1 MDKMIFSQVI
11 PRLRVYETK
20 LLDKSK
26 IDRMIDSN
34 SADEA
39 LKVLQETEYANI
51 MSNVKRA
58 EDYEIVLSE
67 ELKRVFRLMYDIS
80 PVKSLVDLMSIK
92 YDYQN
97 IKVILKGMF
106 LKEDLSYLL
115 IPVGTVEA
123 SKIKF
128 LIENKDLRDLSPLMR
143 QSIEE
148 AISNFENTKDPQK
161 VDIILDKY
169 MFKSLIQ
176 IKNEIKDAFV
186 DKYVV
191 ALIDSTNIKTLL
203 RVKKQNKD
211 RDFFASVIIEGGSID
226 KDKLLSMLND
236 SVENIHTK
244 LYYTNYADFIKSGI
258 EHYTK
263 TGSVSLLEKLVDNFI
278 MDMMKNA
285 KIIPFGVEP
294 LLSYIYAKET
304 EIKIIRII
312 VVGKLNNI
320 SSEVVRE
327 RLRDIYV

>member
-1 MDKMIFSQVI
+1 MDKMKFSQVI
-11 PRLRVYETK
+11 PRLRVYETR

-34 SADEA
+34 SANES
-39 LKVLQETEYANI
+39 LKVLQETEYGSLMNNI
-51 MSNVKRA
+51 KKA
-58 EDYEIVLSE
+58 EDYEVILSE
-67 ELKRVFRLMYDIS
+67 ELKRVFHVMYDIS

-115 IPVGTVEA
+115 IPVGTVDV
-123 SKIKF
+123 SKLKYS
-128 LIENKDLRDLSPLMR
+128 IENSDIRDLEPIMR
-143 QSIEE
+143 ESIEE
-148 AISNFENTKDPQK
+148 AMSSFEKTKDPQI

-169 MFKSLIQ
+169 MFKALVQ
-176 IKNEIKDAFV
+176 IKNEINDKFV

-191 ALIDSTNIKTLL
+191 ALIDSTNLKTLL

-211 RDFFASVIIEGGSID
+211 REFFDSVIIEGGSID
-226 KDKLLSMLND
+226 KDKLLGMIND
-236 SVENIHTK
+236 AVENISTK
-244 LYYTNYADFIKSGI
+244 LAFSNYAEFIKSGI

-263 TGSVSLLEKLVDNFI
+263 TKSVSLLEKLVDNFI
-278 MDMMKNA
+278 MDIMKNA

-294 LLSYIYAKET
+294 LLAYIYAKET

-312 VVGKLNNI
+312 MVGKLNNI
-320 SSEVVRE
+320 SAEVVRE
-327 RLRDIYV
+327 RLRDSYV

>member
-34 SADEA
+34 SANEA
-39 LKVLQETEYANI
+39 LKVLQETEYSNI
-51 MSNVKRA
+51 MSDVKSA
-58 EDYEIVLSE
+58 ENYEIILSE

-115 IPVGTVEA
+115 ISVGTIEA
-123 SKIKF
+123 SKLSS
-128 LIENKDLRDLSPLMR
+128 LIENKDLRDLAPLMR

-148 AISNFENTKDPQK
+148 AMASFESTKDPQI

-169 MFKSLIQ
+169 MFKALMQ
-176 IKNEIKDAFV
+176 IKNEVKDAFV

-191 ALIDSTNIKTLL
+191 ALIDSTNLKTLL

-211 RDFFASVIIEGGSID
+211 REFFASVIIEGGSIE
-226 KDKLLSMLND
+226 KDKLLGMLND
-236 SVENIHTK
+236 AVENIYTK
-244 LYYTNYADFIKSGI
+244 LSYTNYAEFIKSGI

-294 LLSYIYAKET
+294 LLAYMYAKET

-312 VVGKLNNI
+312 MVGKLNNI

>member
-1 MDKMIFSQVI
+1 MDKMKFSQVI
-11 PRLRVYETK
+11 PRLRVYETR

-34 SADEA
+34 SANES
-39 LKVLQETEYANI
+39 LKVLQETEYGSLMNNI
-51 MSNVKRA
+51 KKA
-58 EDYEIVLSE
+58 EDYEVILSE
-67 ELKRVFRLMYDIS
+67 ELKRVFHVMYDIS

-115 IPVGTVEA
+115 IPVGTVDV
-123 SKIKF
+123 SKLKYS
-128 LIENKDLRDLSPLMR
+128 IENSDIRDLEPIMR
-143 QSIEE
+143 ESIEE
-148 AISNFENTKDPQK
+148 AMSSFEKTKDPQI

-169 MFKSLIQ
+169 MFKALVQ
-176 IKNEIKDAFV
+176 IKNEINDKFV

-191 ALIDSTNIKTLL
+191 ALIDSTNLKTLL
-203 RVKKQNKD
+203 RVKKQNKG
-211 RDFFASVIIEGGSID
+211 REFFDSVIIEGGSID
-226 KDKLLSMLND
+226 KDKLLGMIND
-236 SVENIHTK
+236 AVENISTK
-244 LYYTNYADFIKSGI
+244 LAFSNYAEFIKSGI

-263 TGSVSLLEKLVDNFI
+263 TKSVSLLEKLVDNFI

-294 LLSYIYAKET
+294 LLAYIYAKET

-312 VVGKLNNI
+312 MVGKLNNI
-320 SSEVVRE
+320 SAEVVRE
-327 RLRDIYV
+327 RLRDSYV

>member
-34 SADEA
+34 SANEA

-51 MSNVKRA
+51 MSNVKRP
-58 EDYEIVLSE
+58 EDYEIILSE
-67 ELKRVFRLMYDIS
+67 ELKRVFTLMYDIS

-97 IKVILKGMF
+97 IKVVLKGMF

-115 IPVGTVEA
+115 ISVGTIEA
-123 SKIKF
+123 SKLKS
-128 LIENKDLRDLSPLMR
+128 LIENKDFRDLGLLMK

-148 AISNFENTKDPQK
+148 VISSFENTKDPQII
-161 VDIILDKY
+161 DIILDKY
-169 MFKSLIQ
+169 MFKALIH

-186 DKYVV
+186 DKYIV

-211 RDFFASVIIEGGSID
+211 REFFTSVIIEGGSID
-226 KDKLLSMLND
+226 RDKLLSMLND
-236 SVENIHTK
+236 SVENMQTK
-244 LYYTNYADFIKSGI
+244 LSYTSYSDFIKSGI
-258 EHYTK
+258 DHYTK

-294 LLSYIYAKET
+294 LLAYIYAKET

-312 VVGKLNNI
+312 MVGKLNNI

-327 RLRDIYV
+327 RLRDIYA

>member
-34 SADEA
+34 SANEA

-58 EDYEIVLSE
+58 EDYEVILSE

-80 PVKSLVDLMSIK
+80 TVKTLVDLMSIK

-106 LKEDLSYLL
+106 LKEDLSHLL
-115 IPVGTVEA
+115 ISVGTVET
-123 SKIKF
+123 SKLRS
-128 LIENKDLRDLSPLMR
+128 LIENKELRDLAPLMR

-148 AISNFENTKDPQK
+148 AMASFESTKDPQL

-169 MFKSLIQ
+169 MFKALMQ
-176 IKNEIKDAFV
+176 IKNEVKDAFV

-191 ALIDSTNIKTLL
+191 ALIDSTNLKTLL

-211 RDFFASVIIEGGSID
+211 REFFTSVIIKGGSIE
-226 KDKLLSMLND
+226 KDKLLGMLND
-236 SVENIHTK
+236 AVENIYTK
-244 LYYTNYADFIKSGI
+244 LSYTNYAEFIKNGI

-278 MDMMKNA
+278 MGMMKNA

-294 LLSYIYAKET
+294 LLAYIYAKET

-312 VVGKLNNI
+312 MVGKLNNI